1 MLNVKNVSLVKKKL
15 ILKDLSF
22 TIPSRRISLFLGK
35 SGSGKTSLLR
45 CLAQLE
51 KYQGEIVYKEERLDQ
66 ISPKLRCQIVGFVPQ
81 SFVLFPHMNV
91 LDNCAQPLSLHT
103 GQKLKSVYGEVEK
116 ILNSLD
122 MEKLAFAKPHELSG
136 GQQQRVAIARAL
148 CLNPSFLLFDEP
160 TSALDPEN
168 TQLFIKI
175 VQKLCLSGRG
185 IAISTQDMAL
195 ANQILDR
202 AYFMEEGEMIEEYD
216 TAETKEI
223 SAVSKLGQFLA
234 KEPQPILI

>member
-1 MLNVKNVSLVKKKL
+1 MLNVRNVSLVKKKR

-22 TIPSRRISLFLGK
+22 TIPSMRISLLLGK

-51 KYQGEIVYKEERLDQ
+51 NYEGEILFKEERLDQ

-81 SFVLFPHMNV
+81 SFALFPHMNV
-91 LDNCAQPLSLHT
+91 LDNCAQPLNLNTS
-103 GQKLKSVYGEVEK
+103 QKLKSVYEKVEQV
-116 ILNSLD
+116 LASLD
-122 MEKLAFAKPHELSG
+122 MEKLALAKPHELSG

-168 TQLFIKI
+168 TRLFIKI
-175 VQKLCLSGRG
+175 IQKLCVSGKG
-185 IAISTQDMAL
+185 IAISTQDMGL

-202 AYFMEEGEMIEEYD
+202 AYFMEEGEIVEKYD

-234 KEPQPILI
+234 QEPLPILV